1 MCTYNYK
8 EYEGKFESTS
18 FPITPP
24 HDYCA
29 PISHHVPCTP
39 TPSPQHPMLK
49 PSPRPR
55 PNKLYLESLGIP
67 ATKQEADIKYLVH
80 KCQISKSILKQNW
93 CILLPKCS
101 NFLTIVDKDKV
112 AYEVSS
118 KDLNNI
124 LSSGFFSENEQKT
137 IKKMRYQGRN
147 NMAAKLMR
155 EKYKARDRRVES
167 ELTKL
172 KQKKL
177 ELQHEKE
184 KLKEEISQYKQY
196 FSRFEINDES

>member
-8 EYEGKFESTS
+8 EYEGKSEPTY

-24 HDYCA
+24 HNYCA
-29 PISHHVPCTP
+29 PIPHQVPCTP
-39 TPSPQHPMLK
+39 IPSPPQATLK
-49 PSPRPR
+49 QSPRPR

-101 NFLTIVDKDKV
+101 SFLTIVDKDKV
-112 AYEVSS
+112 AYEIAS

-124 LSSGFFSENEQKT
+124 LTSGFFSENEQKT

-155 EKYKARDRRVES
+155 EKYKARDRRVET
-167 ELTKL
+167 EMTKL
-172 KQKKL
+172 KQIKL
-177 ELQHEKE
+177 DLQIEKE
-184 KLKEEISQYKQY
+184 RLMQEIRNFEQY
-196 FSRFEINDES
+196 FSRLETKNES